1 MRSVGNESVGSV
13 ENGVSA
19 AHVATVAN
27 VANVANI
34 GSRVSSTLRP
44 FAFAWVFAGLL
55 LGGCQF
61 FSFLPWV
68 DAPEEKDED
77 KDEPAELVDFEAE
90 AEFDRLWRTKVGRGL
105 GRKYVRLTPAVL
117 ADRLYVADAYGHVAA
132 LDRFSGK
139 EIWSVTVGE
148 PDDGPF
154 YEFWDRRD
162 PSFVTGGVG
171 AGDGRILLGTVRGEV
186 IALDAGDGSELWRAR
201 VASEV
206 LSPPAAG
213 ADVVVAQTADG
224 NLVALEAADGS
235 QRWVFNSQIPLLTL
249 RGTATPRIEGGLVFV
264 GFSDG
269 NVTAVNEADGAP
281 LWKQRI
287 MLPQGRTELDR
298 MVDVDST
305 PFIGATGLLYA
316 ASFQGR
322 LKALRPSDGGMV
334 WEIEASTYLDL
345 AEGYGQVYFV
355 ATDDV
360 VAAVGQTSGTVA
372 WRQEALRNRSL
383 TSPLAFG
390 NHLLVGDA
398 DGYLHALAQSDGRFL
413 ARRKIGNGL
422 RSPLLHVD
430 GTVYVLA
437 NDGNVEALA
446 IKRRS

>member
-1 MRSVGNESVGSV
+1 MKNRTSPIL
-13 ENGVSA
+13 A
-19 AHVATVAN
+19 L
-27 VANVANI
+27 
-34 GSRVSSTLRP
+34 SSLL
-44 FAFAWVFAGLL
+44 ACLL
-55 LGGCQF
+55 LGGCKF

-68 DAPEEKDED
+68 DTPQEKQEED
-77 KDEPAELVDFEAE
+77 KDKPAELVDFEAE
-90 AEFDRLWRTKVGRGL
+90 AQFDRLWRTKVGRGL

-139 EIWSVTVGE
+139 KIWSATIGE

-162 PSFVTGGVG
+162 PSFVTGGVS
-171 AGDGRILLGTVRGEV
+171 AGHGRILLGTVRGEV
-186 IALDAGDGSELWRAR
+186 IALDAGDGAELWRTDIS
-201 VASEV
+201 SEV
-206 LSPPAAG
+206 LSRPVAG
-213 ADVVVAQTADG
+213 SKVVVVQTADG
-224 NLVALEAADGS
+224 RLVALEAADGT
-235 QRWVFNSQIPLLTL
+235 QRWVFDSQIPLLTL
-249 RGTATPRIEGGLVFV
+249 RGTATPLLEGGLVFA

-269 NVTAVNEADGAP
+269 NVIAVNEANGAP
-281 LWKQRI
+281 IWKQRI

-305 PFIGATGLLYA
+305 PLLGANNLLYA

-322 LKALRPSDGGMV
+322 LKALRPRDGNMV

-345 AEGYGQVYFV
+345 AEGYGHVYW
-355 ATDDV
+355 
-360 VAAVGQTSGTVA
+360 VAADDIVAATSQTSGVA
-372 WRQEALRNRSL
+372 VWEQEGLRNRRL

-390 NHLLVGDA
+390 NHLLVGDD

-413 ARRKIGNGL
+413 ARRKLSDSL

-430 GTVYVLA
+430 GVIYALA
-437 NDGNVEALA
+437 NDGNVEALT